1 MRDTIAHLCCIYSLT
16 LNTIIRS
23 CMDTVQVTPK
33 PATSFTANILSIAAT
48 APRFSYLPVS
58 NPALSSS
65 ALRRGINSTQQTA
78 GMSSG
83 LGAGGLATASTSGRS
98 FDVLDQTGNYSFA
111 NISVGRVI
119 SAASAEQRAAQSA
132 ESTPFQVSTSA
143 TCCAHKVGSCL

>member
-1 MRDTIAHLCCIYSLT
+1 M
-16 LNTIIRS
+16 
-23 CMDTVQVTPK
+23 TPK

-48 APRFSYLPVS
+48 APRFSYLPIS

-78 GMSSG
+78 GLSTG
-83 LGAGGLATASTSGRS
+83 LGAGGLAPATTSGRP

-111 NISVGRVI
+111 NISVGRVV

-132 ESTPFQVSTSA
+132 ESTPFQVSVCPTTVMVRNSHSFLPQRQRDQHQLLNA
-143 TCCAHKVGSCL
+143 YIRGSCL